1 MAGIPSDQ
9 DEAVD
14 HPAADPWHSAS
25 MAILTARDAADLIAP
40 RLAGA
45 ADELLAVAY
54 LDAAGRLLALEVD
67 AEAGDSV
74 ALPIRAIVGRALAL
88 DARGL
93 VVAHNHPSGDASPS
107 VADITVTRRLALTC
121 ASIDIRL
128 YDHLIFAG
136 KDCTSFRLEGLL

>member
-1 MAGIPSDQ
+1 M
-9 DEAVD
+9 VL
-14 HPAADPWHSAS
+14 
-25 MAILTARDAADLIAP
+25 LTARDAADLIAP
-40 RLAGA
+40 RFAGA
-45 ADELLAVAY
+45 AGELLAVAY
-54 LDAAGRLLALEVD
+54 LDATGRLLALDVD
-67 AEAGDSV
+67 TGEGESAL
-74 ALPIRAIVGRALAL
+74 LPIRAIVGRALAL

-136 KDCTSFRLEGLL
+136 PDCTSFRLEGLL